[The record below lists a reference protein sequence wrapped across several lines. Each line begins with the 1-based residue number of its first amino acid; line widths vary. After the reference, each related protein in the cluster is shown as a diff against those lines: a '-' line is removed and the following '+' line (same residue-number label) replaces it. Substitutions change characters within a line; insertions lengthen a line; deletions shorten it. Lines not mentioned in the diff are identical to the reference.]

1 MPSCFDEVCFL
12 PDNKIDDTASQNQV
26 DRTRVAEDAVR
37 GGTFLFIGLMIANI
51 VNGIT
56 SIFVARLLGPSDF
69 ALYGLALTLPTLLFS
84 FSNIGIDQAIIRYV
98 SKLQEEG
105 SHESAWRILKN
116 GYLIRLAVGILAAY
130 IGFMLAEPFA
140 VNILQR
146 TGIIGL
152 IQFACL
158 TVPFQASFW
167 YSYQG
172 FKGINRMSWSTVVR
186 SSQALSKAVISIGL
200 VWLGFSILGAITG
213 FVFSYVL
220 AGMLGILVLYRISE
234 KHDSVS
240 GESQVVGMRDVLKF
254 GLTLYLITIISDSIV
269 QFRIILLANYVS
281 DELIGN
287 FNAAANISVIALG
300 FTVALIA
307 VLFPAFSR
315 LSSKLSP
322 SEMSNSLN
330 TAIRYVSLAAVPV
343 ALLTIALADD
353 ISLVLYGTDYLSTPE
368 FLRYLSLIPLLI
380 VLGAGVI
387 ESFMNGIGRTRY
399 AAAIWVVYL
408 VVFFALAPFF
418 ITMWGIVGL
427 IFAQFIGRAVSC
439 GVGLGMGYFY
449 LNLRFDFRGVL
460 PILVAS
466 FVSYLMIYIISDT
479 FVIEPLIWLFIGT
492 LLFGGVYI
500 TLLPF
505 LKGIRKEDLDLLS
518 SSFKPM
524 PVIRVFVRLFILYE
538 RKLLSILV
546 KDTNGNSDTID
557 AAT

>member
-1 MPSCFDEVCFL
+1 MCFL
-12 PDNKIDDTASQNQV
+12 SDNKIDDTAGQNQD
-26 DRTRVAEDAVR
+26 DRTHVAEDAVR

-51 VNGIT
+51 VNGLT
-56 SIFVARLLGPSDF
+56 SIIVARLLGPSDF

-84 FSNIGIDQAIIRYV
+84 FSNIGIDQAIVRYV

-105 SHESAWRILKN
+105 SYEAAWRILKN
-116 GYLIRLAVGILAAY
+116 GYIIRLAVGILAASV
-130 IGFMLAEPFA
+130 GLMLAEPFA

-200 VWLGFSILGAITG
+200 VWVGFSILGAITG

-220 AGMLGILVLYRISE
+220 AGILGILVLWRIVE
-234 KHDSVS
+234 KHDIVS
-240 GESQVVGMRDVLKF
+240 DRNQVGMKDVLKF
-254 GLTLYLITIISDSIV
+254 GLTLYLIIIISDGIT
-269 QFRIILLANYVS
+269 QFRIILLANYFS

-287 FNAAANISVIALG
+287 FNAAANISVIVLG
-300 FTVALIA
+300 FTVALVA

-330 TAIRYVSLAAVPV
+330 LAIRYVSLAAVPV

-380 VLGAGVI
+380 VLGAGII
-387 ESFMNGIGRTRY
+387 ESFMNGIGQTRY

-418 ITMWGIVGL
+418 ITMWGIIG
-427 IFAQFIGRAVSC
+427 IIIAQFIGRAVSC
-439 GVGLGMGYFY
+439 GVGLGMGYLY
-449 LNLRFDFRGVL
+449 LNLRFNFRGIL
-460 PILVAS
+460 PIIFTS
-466 FVSYLMIYIISDT
+466 FVSYLSIYYISET
-479 FVIEPLIWLFIGT
+479 IVMEPLIWLFIGT
-492 LLFGGVYI
+492 LLFVWIYI
-500 TLLPF
+500 TLLP
-505 LKGIRKEDLDLLS
+505 LVKGVRKEDLDLLN

-538 RKLLSILV
+538 RKLLSILSR
-546 KDTNGNSDTID
+546 DSNGKVE
-557 AAT
+557 